1 MALYAFSDEVSWVS
15 NSLLDSLHKLVI
27 KLEVFVLLSCRKEGV
42 CLPLKEGLELL
53 KLASNL
59 NLGLS
64 DDLF

>member
-1 MALYAFSDEVSWVS
+1 MALYTFSDEVSRVS
-15 NSLLDSLHKLVI
+15 NCMLNSLHKLVI
-27 KLEVFVLLSCRKEGV
+27 KLEVFVFLSCRKESV

-64 DDLF
+64 DDPF

>member
-1 MALYAFSDEVSWVS
+1 MALYTLSDEVSRVS
-15 NSLLDSLHKLVI
+15 DCLLDSLNYLVI
-27 KLEVFVLLSCRKEGV
+27 NLEVFVLLSCCEEGV

-64 DDLF
+64 DDPL